1 MRPRQTLSLRALVVA
16 AIAACASIQH
26 LQANPEP
33 EIPVHVQFN
42 TDGTCTLTVEVDPRC
57 FTADPM
63 HERYLMKVDLTHQT
77 AQELDQLKAEAAS
90 AVKAWIIF
98 RGEPDLAL
106 KPEFQYQFTG
116 QGQALL
122 RQPDDPVVITGTW
135 HFPAPPALGAL
146 RIESAKNARYAIVVS
161 FAFGGIKQPKTATLF
176 PGEKSFAIKPPAK
189 DSR

>member
-42 TDGTCTLTVEVDPRC
+42 TDGTCTLTVEVDPRS

-63 HERYLMKVDLTHQT
+63 HERYMMKVDLTHQT
-77 AQELDQLKAEAAS
+77 AQELEQLKAEAAS
-90 AVKAWIIF
+90 IVKTWIIF

-146 RIESAKNARYAIVVS
+146 RVESAKNARYAIVVS
-161 FAFGGIKQPKTATLF
+161 YAYGGIKQPQTATLF